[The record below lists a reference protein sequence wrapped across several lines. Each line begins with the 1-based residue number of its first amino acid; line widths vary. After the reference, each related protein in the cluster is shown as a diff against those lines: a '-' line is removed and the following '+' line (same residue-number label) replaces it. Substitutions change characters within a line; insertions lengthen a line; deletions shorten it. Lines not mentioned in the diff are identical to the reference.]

1 MCDRANTGAETEKRS
16 TLFYSIGPGGG
27 YNKVSDGEE
36 RGY

>member
-1 MCDRANTGAETEKRS
+1 MCHRANTGAETEKRS